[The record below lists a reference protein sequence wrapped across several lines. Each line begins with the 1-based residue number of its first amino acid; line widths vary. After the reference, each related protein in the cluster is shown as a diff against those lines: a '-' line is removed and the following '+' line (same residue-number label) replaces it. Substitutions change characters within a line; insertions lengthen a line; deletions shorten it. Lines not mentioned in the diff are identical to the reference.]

1 MKSAANMRL
10 KKLIVATPV
19 SDARTIR
26 SWAMNLTPAV
36 TAPFP
41 SSAGGSAGR
50 IRPRKN
56 AEPRNDSASAM
67 TANGAVHTCTS
78 RPPML
83 DRPTYARAPHIR
95 QRPPS
100 VDQRLPVHVPFRRD
114 DRHEQRR
121 VRHVEQDGQRPG

>member
-1 MKSAANMRL
+1 
-10 KKLIVATPV
+10 LIVATPI

-41 SSAGGSAGR
+41 WSAGGSAGR

-67 TANGAVHTCTS
+67 TANGAERDQVQLRH
-78 RPPML
+78 RQHVQRVA
-83 DRPTYARAPHIR
+83 DR
-95 QRPPS
+95 
-100 VDQRLPVHVPFRRD
+100 DGG
-114 DRHEQRR
+114 EQR
-121 VRHVEQDGQRPG
+121 GPA